1 LYWWQGCIESD
12 TEYKLTMKS
21 LKSSWKKLEKA
32 IKELHPYDIPEII
45 ANETFAVSNEYAK
58 WLKEELEYE

>member
-1 LYWWQGCIESD
+1 
-12 TEYKLTMKS
+12 MKS